1 MGPVGTGYGGSVL
14 FIFGT
19 KAYVTV
25 LAVLTLV
32 CRVCG
37 NPAAQRIEKH
47 VTRFTLFFIPT
58 FPISTRYAMQC
69 AMCGATSR
77 IERDEAERLASGPP
91 QRQRRGLGQGQQH
104 PS

>member
-1 MGPVGTGYGGSVL
+1 VAPSTGYGGRVL

-19 KAYVTV
+19 KAYSTV

-47 VTRFTLFFIPT
+47 VTKFTLFFIPT
-58 FPISTRYAMQC
+58 FPVSTRYAMQC

-77 IERDEAERLASGPP
+77 LERDEAERLAAGSPSDLK
-91 QRQRRGLGQGQQH
+91 RGLGQGQQR
-104 PS
+104 PF

>member
-1 MGPVGTGYGGSVL
+1 VRVTVTGYGGRVL
-14 FIFGT
+14 VIFGT

-25 LAVLTLV
+25 LTVLTLV

-37 NPAAQRIEKH
+37 NPAAQRIEKR

-58 FPISTRYAMQC
+58 IAISTRYSVQC

-77 IERDEAERLASGPP
+77 IEQDEAERLAAGPP
-91 QRQRRGLGQGQQH
+91 SDLKRGLGQGQQR

>member
-1 MGPVGTGYGGSVL
+1 ML

-37 NPAAQRIEKH
+37 NPAAQRIEER
-47 VTRFTLFFIPT
+47 VTKFTLFFVPT
-58 FPISTRYAMQC
+58 FAISTSYAVQC
-69 AMCGATSR
+69 AMCAATSR
-77 IERDEAERLASGPP
+77 IERDEAERLAAGPP
-91 QRQRRGLGQGQQH
+91 SDLKRGLGQGQQR

>member
-1 MGPVGTGYGGSVL
+1 ML

-19 KAYVTV
+19 KAYRTV

-47 VTRFTLFFIPT
+47 VTKFTLFFVPI
-58 FPISTRYAMQC
+58 FPVSTRYAMQC

-77 IERDEAERLASGPP
+77 IERDEAERLAAAPP
-91 QRQRRGLGQGQQH
+91 SDVKRGLGQGQQR

>member
-1 MGPVGTGYGGSVL
+1 MLV
-14 FIFGT
+14 IFGT

-37 NPAAQRIEKH
+37 NPAAQRIEKR

-58 FPISTRYAMQC
+58 FAISTRYAMQC
-69 AMCGATSR
+69 AMCAATSR

-91 QRQRRGLGQGQQH
+91 SDLKRGLGQGQQH